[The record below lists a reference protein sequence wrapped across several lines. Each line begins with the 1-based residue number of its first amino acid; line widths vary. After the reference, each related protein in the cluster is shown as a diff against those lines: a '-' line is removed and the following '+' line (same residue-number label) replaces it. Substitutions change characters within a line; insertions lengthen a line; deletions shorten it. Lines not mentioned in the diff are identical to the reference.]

1 MKNYYKL
8 LEVEENAS
16 DEDIKKSY
24 RNLSK
29 KYHPDLNPQGAEQFK
44 EINEAYEVLSNKEKR
59 KKYDFQ
65 KSNPYNGSEFSDFFA
80 SMFSNQNFQQPRN
93 HPAPD
98 KILNLQ
104 LTPLESY
111 LGQEKN
117 IQYFR
122 ELHCDACVGT
132 GGDRTICGFCEGTG
146 FILKT
151 FGTGFLVQQVRMG
164 CPNCEG
170 RGYNLINKCYKCSG
184 KGTLGNA
191 NEIKINIPKGIDS
204 GQFVRIRGMGDY
216 RNGNYGD
223 LLIQIDLKS
232 SGGFE
237 KMGSDL
243 VYNLYLSYED
253 LLKDK
258 YSIPHPDGELI
269 VPAPKNFDTSKPLR
283 LRGKGYSSGDMF
295 IKIHVKFDRPT

>member
-1 MKNYYKL
+1 M
-8 LEVEENAS
+8 A
-16 DEDIKKSY
+16 
-24 RNLSK
+24 
-29 KYHPDLNPQGAEQFK
+29 
-44 EINEAYEVLSNKEKR
+44 
-59 KKYDFQ
+59 
-65 KSNPYNGSEFSDFFA
+65 
-80 SMFSNQNFQQPRN
+80 
-93 HPAPD
+93 
-98 KILNLQ
+98 
-104 LTPLESY
+104 
-111 LGQEKN
+111 
-117 IQYFR
+117 
-122 ELHCDACVGT
+122 
-132 GGDRTICGFCEGTG
+132 
-146 FILKT
+146 
-151 FGTGFLVQQVRMG
+151 

-223 LLIQIDLKS
+223 LLIQIELKS
-232 SGGFE
+232 SEGFE

-243 VYNLYLSYED
+243 VYNLYLNYED